1 MAFLLYSLFKRN
13 TMSDDLKK
21 KGPQDR
27 KRISLSEDWEVKYW
41 CTALAC
47 SSLELT
53 KAVKAVGNSVEA
65 VKDHLKILRAR
76 VRKKEHH

>member
-1 MAFLLYSLFKRN
+1 
-13 TMSDDLKK
+13 MSDDLRKR
-21 KGPQDR
+21 GPQDR
-27 KRISLSEDWEVKYW
+27 KRISLTEDWEVKYW

-65 VKDHLKILRAR
+65 VKDHIKILRMR
-76 VRKKEHH
+76 VRKKERRH

>member
-1 MAFLLYSLFKRN
+1 
-13 TMSDDLKK
+13 MSDDLKK
-21 KGPQDR
+21 RGPQDR
-27 KRISLSEDWEVKYW
+27 KRISLTEDWEVKYW

-65 VKDHLKILRAR
+65 VKDHIKIVRMR
-76 VRKKEHH
+76 VRKKERRKS